1 MHKICI
7 LFLFSIFSFQST
19 FAEIT
24 PLLSFGSFEPKV
36 RVRVNHSL
44 KNVFISGTDLK
55 RTIHLN
61 KKSKVYSGRK
71 KIKFNCHRFGLKNK
85 NKLKGPVLLAS
96 LNSMTG
102 LVTVGKKKY
111 MGTVDIVTSSKNDS
125 CDVIQ
130 ETNLEDYISGL
141 LSKEMN
147 SVWHIEA
154 LKAQAVAARSYAL
167 HKMKTKQV
175 SRNLGQEAH
184 YHIESSE
191 KHQVAG
197 SFFDMTKKTDLATTQ
212 TLGEVLVTPN
222 GKLTPIFFHAKC
234 GGKILRPDQVWGNP
248 VSGYHKNPKTG
259 YCAGHGTPD
268 WDKAITYKRFIS
280 FIKWLQR
287 KNHIKVPVK
296 IKGQKKIKILADSS
310 KKNSVRL
317 YWGQHHIVVKKP
329 LFRRYFGRVL
339 FPSNNF
345 SMNWNARK
353 KKFAIR
359 GKGLG
364 HGVGMCQLGALD
376 LAQKGWSYKKILAL
390 YFPGHNLEKA
400 Y

>member
-1 MHKICI
+1 MFI
-7 LFLFSIFSFQST
+7 FIFSFQSA

-24 PLLSFGSFEPKV
+24 PYLSLGSHEPKV
-36 RVRVNHSL
+36 RVRVSHSL
-44 KNVFISGTDLK
+44 KNVFVSGTDLQ
-55 RTIHLN
+55 RTIHIT
-61 KKSKVYSGRK
+61 KKSKKFIGRK
-71 KIKFNCHRFGLKNK
+71 QIKFNCHRFGQKNK
-85 NKLKGPVLLAS
+85 SIMKGPILLAS

-111 MGTVDIVTSSKNDS
+111 MGTVDIVTSPKRDS

-147 SVWHIEA
+147 SVWHLEA

-191 KHQVAG
+191 KHQVSG
-197 SFFDMTKKTDLATTQ
+197 SFFDMTKKTDLATTE
-212 TLGEVLVTPN
+212 TLGEVLVTTN

-234 GGKILRPDQVWGNP
+234 GGKILRPDQVWGNT
-248 VSGYHKNPKTG
+248 VSGYNQNPKTG
-259 YCAGHGTPD
+259 HCAGHGTPD
-268 WDKAITYKRFIS
+268 WNKAITYKRFVS

-287 KNHIKVPVK
+287 KNHVKVPMK
-296 IKGQKKIKILADSS
+296 IQGQKKIKILADSS
-310 KKNSVRL
+310 LKNSVRL
-317 YWGQHHIVVKKP
+317 YWGNHHIVVNKP
-329 LFRRYFGRVL
+329 LFRRYFGGVL

-345 SMNWNARK
+345 SMNWNK
-353 KKFAIR
+353 KKNRFAIK

-376 LAQKGWSYKKILAL
+376 LAKKGWSYKKILSL
-390 YFPGHNLEKA
+390 YFPGHKIEKA